1 MKCPKCGSDNVSVND
16 SRNSPRR
23 NGWKRKRLCN
33 KCGQVFKTVERYS
46 LTIEEISD
54 VRINLKEQRRREN
67 IARIKEQAARLHI
80 KLAED

>member
-1 MKCPKCGSDNVSVND
+1 MKCPKCGSNNVSVND

-54 VRINLKEQRRREN
+54 VRINLKEQN
-67 IARIKEQAARLHI
+67 ITRIKEQAARLHI